1 MRRIQ
6 FTDIIFWLFGA
17 VVSFL
22 VFINA
27 LRIADNIWQ
36 LGRHTWRKR
45 LGDRPTYPHEIE
57 QQVSREIK
65 MLDVQQALQAGDR
78 ETAVRLLRERT
89 GAPLG
94 VINRHVLI
102 AVRVA
107 QGTDD
112 GPVFVSHAEAM
123 QDTELLDYAAQ
134 GLKIHAIKRY
144 RELTGA
150 GLKEAKDTVEMH
162 LFSS

>member
-1 MRRIQ
+1 MMRRIR

-17 VVSFL
+17 VVSFV

-45 LGDRPTYPHEIE
+45 LTDPHEFE
-57 QQVSREIK
+57 QRVSREIK

-94 VINRHVLI
+94 VVLT

-112 GPVFVSHAEAM
+112 TGPVFVSHAQAM
-123 QDTELLDYAAQ
+123 QDAELLDYAAN